1 MAAPSQQD
9 FNKGIDLTGVVEIYG
24 SQINQVIDN
33 ATPIIDKGFIITTF
47 DKGSEDPEVPNANT
61 TIKWQRYLWRRVTP
75 DYIRLYIWN
84 PLANSNPLF
93 LKWISYESLIITAQ
107 NTANDA
113 VEFSQTAQ
121 SLAIS
126 ANTSALSAVTTA
138 TTAKTT
144 ADGVAATA
152 AQAQANSQAALDK
165 IASYFNPGDIRPTFN
180 HLVTYS
186 IIEDEGWVLCN
197 GASLLRNPFTNLFG
211 VIGDSFGAADN
222 EHFNVPD
229 LRGRTI
235 IGAGLGAGLFT
246 ARQFRLSGGVEAKSL
261 EEANIPQHS
270 HGLQGASVLVNAGG
284 TPLYVAPAGGSTIGY
299 ITATQ
304 FGGSPTGFSLMNPY
318 CAANW
323 LIKT

>member
-165 IASYFNPGDIRPTFN
+165 IASYFKTGDLKPSFN
-180 HLVTYS
+180 NVIYS
-186 IIEDEGWVLCN
+186 TIEDEGWLLCN
-197 GASLLRNPFTNLFG
+197 GSSVDRGIYANLFAM
-211 VIGDSFGAADN
+211 IA
-222 EHFNVPD
+222 
-229 LRGRTI
+229 
-235 IGAGLGAGLFT
+235 
-246 ARQFRLSGGVEAKSL
+246 
-261 EEANIPQHS
+261 
-270 HGLQGASVLVNAGG
+270 
-284 TPLYVAPAGGSTIGY
+284 
-299 ITATQ
+299 
-304 FGGSPTGFSLMNPY
+304 
-318 CAANW
+318 
-323 LIKT
+323 